1 MKIKVVKKALEAS
14 DAVAGDIRKSLAE
27 NGVYMVNFMGS
38 PGSGKTA
45 VVERLLEAGMGGLR
59 TAVVEGDITTTADAE
74 RLARFDVPVV
84 QVNTEPFGGD
94 CHMPPN
100 LLAGG
105 IADMDLAALDLI
117 VVENVG
123 NLVCPAEFDIGENL
137 KVVVLSVAEGED
149 KPLKYPLMFRESG
162 LCVITKTDLVD
173 ALGFDIERLRE
184 NIYIVNGKIKIIET
198 SARVGSGTNELKDY
212 LISKVNDVKG

>member
-1 MKIKVVKKALEAS
+1 LEIKVVRKALAAGE
-14 DAVAGDIRKSLAE
+14 AVADAIREKLAK

-45 VVERLLEAGMGGLR
+45 VVERLLESGLGGLR
-59 TAVVEGDITTTADAE
+59 TAVVEGDVATTADAE
-74 RLARFDVPVV
+74 RLVRFDIPIV

-100 LLAGG
+100 LLASGLE
-105 IADMDLAALDLI
+105 DLDLSALDLVI
-117 VVENVG
+117 VENVG

-137 KVVVLSVAEGED
+137 KVVVISVAEGED

-162 LCVITKTDLVD
+162 LCIVTKTDLVG
-173 ALGFDIERLRE
+173 ALDYELGRLRE
-184 NIYIVNGKIKIIET
+184 NILRVNGTITVIET
-198 SARVGSGTNELKDY
+198 SARAGTGIGELEGF
-212 LISKVNDVKG
+212 LISRACEKVT

>member
-1 MKIKVVKKALEAS
+1 LEIKVVKKALAAGE
-14 DAVAGDIRKSLAE
+14 AVAGEIREKLAE

-45 VVERLLEAGMGGLR
+45 VVERLLESGLGGLR
-59 TAVVEGDITTTADAE
+59 TAVVEGDIATTADAE
-74 RLARFDVPVV
+74 RLARFDIPIV

-100 LLAGG
+100 LLASGLE
-105 IADMDLAALDLI
+105 DFDLSALDLV

-137 KVVVLSVAEGED
+137 KVVVISVAEGED

-162 LCVITKTDLVD
+162 LCVVTKTDLVG
-173 ALGFDIERLRE
+173 ALDFELGRLRE
-184 NIYIVNGKIKIIET
+184 NISRVNGTISIIET
-198 SARVGSGTNELKDY
+198 SARTGTGIDELEGF
-212 LISKVNDVKG
+212 LISRTGETIT

>member
-1 MKIKVVKKALEAS
+1 MEIKVVKKALAAGE
-14 DAVAGDIRKSLAE
+14 AVAGEIREKLAE

-45 VVERLLEAGMGGLR
+45 VVERLLESGLGGLR
-59 TAVVEGDITTTADAE
+59 TAVVEGDIATTADAE
-74 RLARFDVPVV
+74 RLARFDIPIV

-100 LLAGG
+100 LLASGLE
-105 IADMDLAALDLI
+105 DFDLSALDLV

-137 KVVVLSVAEGED
+137 KVVVISVAEGED

-162 LCVITKTDLVD
+162 LCVVTKTDLVG
-173 ALGFDIERLRE
+173 ALDFELGRLRE
-184 NIYIVNGKIKIIET
+184 NISRVNGTISIIET
-198 SARVGSGTNELKDY
+198 SARTGTGIDELEGF
-212 LISKVNDVKG
+212 LISRTGETIT

>member
-1 MKIKVVKKALEAS
+1 LEIKVVKKALEAS
-14 DAVAGDIRKSLAE
+14 DAVAGDIRKSLAG
-27 NGVYMVNFMGS
+27 NNVYMVNFMGS

-45 VVERLLEAGMGGLR
+45 VVERLLETGMDGLR

-74 RLARFDVPVV
+74 RLARFDVPIV

-94 CHMPPN
+94 CHIPPN

-105 IADMDLAALDLI
+105 ITDMDLTALDLI
-117 VVENVG
+117 IVENVG

-149 KPLKYPLMFRESG
+149 KPLKYPLIFRESG
-162 LCVITKTDLVD
+162 LCVITKADLID
-173 ALGFDIERLRE
+173 ALGFDIGRLRK
-184 NIYIVNGKIKIIET
+184 NISGVNGKIKIIET

-212 LISKVNDVKG
+212 LISKVNRVKG

>member
-1 MKIKVVKKALEAS
+1 LEIKVVKKALAAGE
-14 DAVAGDIRKSLAE
+14 AVADEIRGKLAE
-27 NGVYMVNFMGS
+27 NDVYMVNFMGS

-45 VVERLLEAGMGGLR
+45 VVERLLESGLGGFR
-59 TAVVEGDITTTADAE
+59 TAVVEGDIATTADAE
-74 RLARFDVPVV
+74 RLTRFGIPIV

-105 IADMDLAALDLI
+105 LEDLDLTTLDLVI
-117 VVENVG
+117 VENVG

-137 KVVVLSVAEGED
+137 KVVVISVAEGED

-162 LCVITKTDLVD
+162 LCVVSKTDLVE
-173 ALGFDIERLRE
+173 ALDFELGRLLE
-184 NIYIVNGKIKIIET
+184 NISKVNGTIPVIET
-198 SARVGSGTNELKDY
+198 SARAGAGIDELEGF
-212 LISKVNDVKG
+212 LISRVRETIT

>member
-1 MKIKVVKKALEAS
+1 MEIKVVKKALAAGE
-14 DAVAGDIRKSLAE
+14 AVAGEIREELAE

-45 VVERLLEAGMGGLR
+45 VVERLLETGLGGLR
-59 TAVVEGDITTTADAE
+59 TAVVEGDIATTADAE
-74 RLARFDVPVV
+74 RLTRFDVPIV

-100 LLAGG
+100 LLASGLE
-105 IADMDLAALDLI
+105 DFDLAAIDLVI
-117 VVENVG
+117 VENVG

-137 KVVVLSVAEGED
+137 KVVVLSIAEGED

-162 LCVITKTDLVD
+162 LCVVSKTDLIG
-173 ALGFDIERLRE
+173 ALDFELGRLRE
-184 NIYIVNGKIKIIET
+184 NISRVNGTIRVIET
-198 SARVGSGTNELKDY
+198 SARAGTGIDELEGF
-212 LISKVNDVKG
+212 LVSRIRETIT

>member
-1 MKIKVVKKALEAS
+1 LEIKVVKKALAAGE
-14 DAVAGDIRKSLAE
+14 AVAGEIREKLAE
-27 NGVYMVNFMGS
+27 NDVYMVNFMGS

-45 VVERLLEAGMGGLR
+45 VIERLFETGLGGLR
-59 TAVVEGDITTTADAE
+59 TAVVEGDIATTADAE
-74 RLARFDVPVV
+74 RLARFDIPIV

-100 LLAGG
+100 LLASGLE
-105 IADMDLAALDLI
+105 DFDLSALDLV

-137 KVVVLSVAEGED
+137 KVVVISVAEGED

-162 LCVITKTDLVD
+162 LCIVTKTDLVG
-173 ALGFDIERLRE
+173 ALDFELGRLRE
-184 NIYIVNGKIKIIET
+184 NILRVNGTIMVIET
-198 SARVGSGTNELKDY
+198 SARAGTGIDELAVF
-212 LISKVNDVKG
+212 LISRIGEKVT